1 MQFRIVSGPS
11 FFVGLAR
18 APADT
23 TGRRSPIAQRGVM
36 RVAPCILVEPGSV
49 MLWPSKF
56 IRWKKLNY
64 ISGGRV
70 RARF

>member
-11 FFVGLAR
+11 C
-18 APADT
+18 
-23 TGRRSPIAQRGVM
+23 RSPIAQRGVM

-56 IRWKKLNY
+56 NRWKKLKLHFKWT
-64 ISGGRV
+64 SPGQMLKGV
-70 RARF
+70 